1 MSKLEPL
8 VNGWAEIGDGMYFV
22 KDVVGLRHL
31 INDLETDEDAAL
43 PVGQG
48 AVDANYVANVIFQ
61 TAQLP
66 FPRIVIIETVF
77 ACRADGCRNGE
88 DDEDYLQ
95 ISYSFGLLDTIDLT
109 AQFSLRGYS

>member
-8 VNGWAEIGDGMYFV
+8 VNGWAEIGEDTYFV

-48 AVDANYVANVIFQ
+48 AVDKHYVESVIFE
-61 TAQLP
+61 TAQLS
-66 FPRIVIIETVF
+66 FPRIVILNTVH
-77 ACRADGCRNGE
+77 ACRADGCRN
-88 DDEDYLQ
+88 DDLEDY
-95 ISYSFGLLDTIDLT
+95 IEIVHSFGLLDAIDLT
-109 AQFSLRGYS
+109 AQFTLRGFT